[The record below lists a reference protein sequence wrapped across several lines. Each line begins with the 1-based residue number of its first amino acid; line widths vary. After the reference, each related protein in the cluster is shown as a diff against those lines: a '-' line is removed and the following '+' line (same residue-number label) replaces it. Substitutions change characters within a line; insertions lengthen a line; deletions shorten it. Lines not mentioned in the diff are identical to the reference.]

1 MLLRSSCKALGLA
14 LLLVLVGWSQV
25 DAKTLR
31 VNINADPSQIDPIT
45 YSELNSYQVLE
56 QIYEG
61 FTAITPDGRA
71 VPALA
76 GLAPARRRL
85 DDQGRWGGAPKTPS
99 LREKMLAAAPAV
111 DRSCAAESAWRR
123 GAVEGGQEAR
133 QGIILACGGFEGGA
147 PRHAAP

>member
-1 MLLRSSCKALGLA
+1 MSLRVSSKAFGLA
-14 LLLVLVGWSQV
+14 IITALIAPSQL

-31 VNINADPSQIDPIT
+31 VNISADPSQIDPIT

-76 GLAPARRRL
+76 VSWTPLAR
-85 DDQGRWGGAPKTPS
+85 
-99 LREKMLAAAPAV
+99 
-111 DRSCAAESAWRR
+111 
-123 GAVEGGQEAR
+123 
-133 QGIILACGGFEGGA
+133 
-147 PRHAAP
+147 